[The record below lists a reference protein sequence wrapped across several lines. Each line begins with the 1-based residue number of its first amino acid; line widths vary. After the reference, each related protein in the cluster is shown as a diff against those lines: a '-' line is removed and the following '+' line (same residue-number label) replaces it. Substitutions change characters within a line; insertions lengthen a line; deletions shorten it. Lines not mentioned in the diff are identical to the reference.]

1 MLRRTFLLATFLLP
15 SLAWAQPGA
24 VERIAILRDLVDA
37 IGAAGEAI
45 SKLTAGFKDLVV
57 TSAAGYKYVSAERE
71 RSHLIDISRRTG
83 NLIVMQN
90 VQVVQSLDEYV
101 EIKHPSDEDWRQVVG
116 NVNST
121 LTTVRALLSDVQS
134 EKSDFVLEPA
144 FATLN
149 RTLAGRVSLLQQLS
163 QMGPPTTQGE
173 RKLLAQA
180 SEKYKV
186 LIANA
191 EQAVVELNAYVK
203 ARK

>member
-1 MLRRTFLLATFLLP
+1 MLRRTFLLTTFLLP
-15 SLAWAQPGA
+15 PLAWAQSGA
-24 VERIAILRDLVDA
+24 VGRIAILRELVDA

-57 TSAAGYKYVSAERE
+57 TSAAGYNYVSAERE
-71 RSHLIDISRRTG
+71 RSHLIDISRRTT
-83 NLIVMQN
+83 NLIVTQN
-90 VQVVQSLDEYV
+90 VRVVQSLDEYL
-101 EIKHPSDEDWRQVVG
+101 EIKHPSDEDWRQVIG
-116 NVNST
+116 NVDST
-121 LTTVRALLSDVQS
+121 LVTVHTLLSDVQS

-163 QMGPPTTQGE
+163 HMGPPTTLEE

-191 EQAVVELNAYVK
+191 ERAVVELNAYVK

>member
-57 TSAAGYKYVSAERE
+57 TSAAGYKHVSAERE